1 MAMVI
6 EDFDAVTMA
15 VMPDMRG
22 TMMMYMMMALKDI
35 DRWNFV
41 FSAGN
46 APSLRIQPRRGWTP
60 DAGLFKK
67 TSVDVHQNTQNEITG
82 SPESR
87 SASTCLNVKRIILGR
102 VYESQQVHAWSWK

>member
-1 MAMVI
+1 MYMMTALKEMTIAMAMVI
-6 EDFDAVTMA
+6 EDCDSVTMA

-46 APSLRIQPRRGWTP
+46 APSLRI
-60 DAGLFKK
+60 
-67 TSVDVHQNTQNEITG
+67 
-82 SPESR
+82 
-87 SASTCLNVKRIILGR
+87 
-102 VYESQQVHAWSWK
+102 

>member
-1 MAMVI
+1 MMALKEMTIAMVIEDCNAVTMAVMLDMRGAMMMYMMMALKEMTIAMAMVI
-6 EDFDAVTMA
+6 EDCDAVTMA

-46 APSLRIQPRRGWTP
+46 APSLRI
-60 DAGLFKK
+60 
-67 TSVDVHQNTQNEITG
+67 
-82 SPESR
+82 
-87 SASTCLNVKRIILGR
+87 
-102 VYESQQVHAWSWK
+102 